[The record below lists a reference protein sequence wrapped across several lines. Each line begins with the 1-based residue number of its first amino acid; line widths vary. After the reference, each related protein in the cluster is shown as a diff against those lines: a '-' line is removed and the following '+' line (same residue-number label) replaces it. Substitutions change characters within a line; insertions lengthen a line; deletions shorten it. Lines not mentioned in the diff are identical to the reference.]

1 MKRIWVLGRLIT
13 DNMVKKRIV
22 RAYYCNQRTTL
33 NYKLLRCEEC
43 NALLVTAGEMKAG
56 MIRCP
61 ECNLAWSVD
70 RLGLIMSDGRYYVKE
85 E

>member
-1 MKRIWVLGRLIT
+1 MKRIWDLESRTI
-13 DNMVKKRIV
+13 DNMVKRRIV
-22 RAYYCNQRTTL
+22 RAYYKDQRSTL
-33 NYKLLRCEEC
+33 QYKFLRCPEC
-43 NALLVTAGEMKAG
+43 NTLLVTAGEMRAG

-70 RLGLIMSDGRYYVKE
+70 RLGLVMSDGRYYVKE